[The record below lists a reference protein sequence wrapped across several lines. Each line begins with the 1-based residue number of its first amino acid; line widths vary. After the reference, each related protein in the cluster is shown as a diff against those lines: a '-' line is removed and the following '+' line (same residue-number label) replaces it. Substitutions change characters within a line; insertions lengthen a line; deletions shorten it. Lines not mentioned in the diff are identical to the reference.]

1 MRCDMKEIG
10 YQIVYS
16 GRKTLS
22 LQVKETGELLVR
34 APYFVSKREI
44 EAFVLKHQDWILR
57 QKERLQAKKE
67 LPEPKEAD
75 LLRLQAD
82 LQQIL
87 SRYAPK
93 MGVTYSAFKLTSAKK
108 RLGSCQPKSG
118 RLCFSKDLWVYPIH
132 LLEYVAVHELAHLKY
147 PNHAPAFHAFV
158 RSFLPDADD
167 RRKQL
172 RNFSFETAENP
183 LERSKM

>member
-1 MRCDMKEIG
+1 MEEIG
-10 YQIVYS
+10 YQIVYAK
-16 GRKTLS
+16 RKTLS
-22 LQVKETGELLVR
+22 LQIKETGEVLVR
-34 APYFVSKREI
+34 APHFVSKTEI

-57 QKERLQAKKE
+57 QKERLQTKKE
-67 LPEPKEAD
+67 LPQPKEAD
-75 LLRLQAD
+75 LLRLHAD
-82 LQQIL
+82 LQQML
-87 SRYAPK
+87 SHYAPK
-93 MGVTYSAFKLTSAKK
+93 MGVTYTAFKLTSAKK

-118 RLCFSKDLWVYPIH
+118 RLCFSKDLWVYPAY
-132 LLEYVAVHELAHLKY
+132 LLEYVAVHELAHLKH

-158 RSFLPDADD
+158 RTFLPDADD

>member
-1 MRCDMKEIG
+1 MEEIG
-10 YQIVYS
+10 YQIVYAK
-16 GRKTLS
+16 RKTLS
-22 LQVKETGELLVR
+22 LQIKETGELLVR
-34 APYFVSKREI
+34 APYFVSKTEI
-44 EAFVLKHQDWILR
+44 KAFVLKHQDWISR
-57 QKERLQAKKE
+57 QKERLQTKKA

-82 LQQIL
+82 LERML
-87 SRYAPK
+87 SHYAPK

-118 RLCFSKDLWVYPIH
+118 RLCFSKDLWAYSIH